1 MRSKSSKKSKL
12 WPKFLTGLFTDSSDS
27 LWVQKFAWLPKRCC
41 ISNKLIW
48 LKYGLCST
56 MQCKNKLH
64 TESKHKTLW
73 VDPYEFV
80 IESLKGT
87 VNV

>member
-1 MRSKSSKKSKL
+1 MRSKLSNKSKS
-12 WPKFLTGLFTDSSDS
+12 WPKFLTGLFTDTSDS
-27 LWVQKFAWLPKRCC
+27 LWVQKFAWLPKRCY

-48 LKYGLCST
+48 FKYGLCST
-56 MQCKNKLH
+56 MHYKNTLH
-64 TESKHKTLW
+64 TGSSRKTLW

-87 VNV
+87 VNA